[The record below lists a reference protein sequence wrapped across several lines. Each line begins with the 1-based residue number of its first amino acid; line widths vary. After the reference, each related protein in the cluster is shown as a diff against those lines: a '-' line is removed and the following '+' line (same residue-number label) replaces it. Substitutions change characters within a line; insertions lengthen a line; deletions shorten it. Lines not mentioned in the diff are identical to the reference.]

1 MWDKTLVAR
10 DLSRRPATGEPNRRL
25 VTRQQDQDQ
34 RAAGQEAAGRLAG
47 ELIQPERRR
56 LLKQN

>member
-25 VTRQQDQDQ
+25 VTRLQDQ